1 MTVPTCENITLIGRR
16 SLKND
21 YHWLRLGP
29 YSRAAECQPGQ
40 FVHMQ
45 LPSTSVLFR
54 RAFSVAGV
62 NQSQDELEIIFRR
75 VGRGTTLMS
84 KLRRGDTVNLLGPL
98 GSTFR
103 QPRKNRHVVIV
114 AGGIGFPPLMF
125 FATRLI
131 AGGHNPR
138 QIEFLYGGRVSADI
152 LMRSRIKQ
160 LGVNFHPVTE
170 DGSFGEQGLVT
181 GPLQQLFEKL
191 GSSGVTLYSCGPG
204 AMLKAVNSMAIE
216 HGVDGQLSLEAPMPC
231 GLGMCQGCVVPLTA
245 GGHARVCCDGPVF
258 DIGEVAL

>member
-1 MTVPTCENITLIGRR
+1 MTGPTCENITLISRR

-21 YHWLRLGP
+21 YYWLRLGP

-40 FVHMQ
+40 FVHIR
-45 LPSTSVLFR
+45 LPSTDILFR
-54 RAFSVAGV
+54 RAFSVAGI
-62 NQSQDELEIIFRR
+62 NHSQREIEIIFRR
-75 VGRGTTLMS
+75 VGRGTALMS
-84 KLRRGDTVNLLGPL
+84 QLHRGDTVNLLGPL
-98 GSTFR
+98 GSAFR
-103 QPRKNRHVVIV
+103 QPRKNQHVVIV
-114 AGGIGFPPLMF
+114 AGGIGFPPLLF
-125 FATRLI
+125 LATRLI
-131 AGGHNPR
+131 AGGHDPGK
-138 QIEFLYGGRVSADI
+138 IEFLYGGRISADI
-152 LMRSRIKQ
+152 LLRSRVKQ

-181 GPLQQLFEKL
+181 APLRQLLERL
-191 GSSGVTLYSCGPG
+191 GNSDVNLYSCGPE

-216 HGVDGQLSLEAPMPC
+216 HGVNGQLSLEAPMPC